1 MATIKVGISKRR
13 SANQKYSSKIKFQ
26 AKRYGITIQGPQNNL
41 PKNKHPSKS
50 TLSLAFHPTSETLS
64 RLRERAILMWGA
76 PGMNPGIPYYL
87 TTNRFSSVRN
97 SLPHWR
103 CVLKSAFPMWCVL
116 CSCTFYQTVAH
127 CTCTVTE

>member
-1 MATIKVGISKRR
+1 MATIKVGISKSI

-26 AKRYGITIQGPQNNL
+26 AKRYGITIQDPQNNL
-41 PKNKHPSKS
+41 PKNNYIPRNQPCQ
-50 TLSLAFHPTSETLS
+50 LVFHPTSETLS

-87 TTNRFSSVRN
+87 TTNSFSSVR

-103 CVLKSAFPMWCVL
+103 CVLKSASPMWCVL
-116 CSCTFYQTVAH
+116 CSCSVNQTVGH
-127 CTCTVTE
+127 CAIAVTE